1 MMFSVEETL
10 HLQFQYGGNNTFS
23 RECHI
28 LFYHDYHDFKTNGK
42 GWEVELETICKICHF
57 IMFRDV

>member
-1 MMFSVEETL
+1 MVDTTL
-10 HLQFQYGGNNTFS
+10 S
-23 RECHI
+23 PECHI

-42 GWEVELETICKICHF
+42 GWEVELETRCKICHF